1 MPRLIIFIEPLK
13 SNTNSK
19 DDCDEKLEYSEILKH
34 LKEASLKI
42 EKEEVYGKTL
52 FLVAKLH

>member
-1 MPRLIIFIEPLK
+1 MK